1 MGATVAAGAAAVMA
15 GPQGALADSVEDAAR
30 KFAQATYPIFQQ
42 VDFVKSPIINK
53 WLSTSST
60 AWSPTKIATAADAVL
75 QDALAMD
82 PALIMAA
89 VKAHDKALD
98 AAVSDP
104 KLLAPLPEV
113 EEIFVAL
120 ARMIG
125 SGGAE
130 KSQAVYDAVAGIG

>member
-1 MGATVAAGAAAVMA
+1 
-15 GPQGALADSVEDAAR
+15 
-30 KFAQATYPIFQQ
+30 
-42 VDFVKSPIINK
+42 
-53 WLSTSST
+53 
-60 AWSPTKIATAADAVL
+60 
-75 QDALAMD
+75 MD

-113 EEIFVAL
+113 EDVFVAL

-130 KSQAVYDAVAGIG
+130 KSQAVYDAVPGSAVPTCNKSSTRQ